1 MRWVLLFLGIGLLT
15 CGGEVPQPSERART
29 PQEPVGL
36 STMVTAPAEAPEAT
50 PEAAPDAPNP
60 YAGWQQWCEPFD
72 YDFACQTHEDCATAH
87 PNHPAQRPMRCFN
100 PWYAK
105 NRPEYKVC
113 APGHA
118 GKRERGWRE
127 DRLREV
133 IRQQYFNE
141 AEICG
146 PDDGRPLWR
155 HGWRCERAAARGD
168 KLLAFLWVGYMRET
182 TARPWKRHRLDA
194 DTKANKTTWFEMA
207 ESDYGWSIETAQGE
221 VASMDAMEG
230 ANPYYDQR
238 YRWHFG
244 LGPIGQNAA
253 LWVRYWDMQAPPEI
267 LCREVEPFEAYL
279 RKAREVV
286 TTLRHGIRCG
296 GEYYEDKSPTW
307 EVLHRVV
314 NIGSICP
321 LNTGR
326 QQRGLARFRKHAKK
340 FGLKHDEV
348 VTLGMLG
355 APIPA
360 DGQNERAAEI
370 YAVLNQKLPK
380 MR

>member
-1 MRWVLLFLGIGLLT
+1 MRWICALGVFLFT
-15 CGGEVPQPSERART
+15 CGGV
-29 PQEPVGL
+29 
-36 STMVTAPAEAPEAT
+36 APEASAPSRALNEPPAIEVMTLAET
-50 PEAAPDAPNP
+50 PTERVSQSASEAPDP
-60 YAGWQQWCEPFD
+60 YEGWASWCEPLD
-72 YDFACQTHEDCATAH
+72 YDHSCQSHEECATAH

-105 NRPEYKVC
+105 MRPEYKVC

-155 HGWRCERAAARGD
+155 HGWRCEKAAARGD

-194 DTKANKTTWFEMA
+194 DVKASRTAWFKMA
-207 ESDYGWSIETAQGE
+207 DRYGWTIETAQGE
-221 VASMDAMEG
+221 VASMTAGPG
-230 ANPYYDQR
+230 ANPYYGQR

-244 LGPIGQNAA
+244 LGPIGQNAP
-253 LWVRYWDMQAPPEI
+253 LWVHNWDPQAPPEI

-279 RKAREVV
+279 RRARDAL
-286 TTLRHGIRCG
+286 TTLRHGIRCD

-307 EVLHRVV
+307 EVLHRAV
-314 NIGSICP
+314 NLGSVCP
-321 LNTGR
+321 PSNAR
-326 QQRGLARFRKHAKK
+326 HQRGLARFRKHAERH
-340 FGLKHDEV
+340 GLKYDEV
-348 VTLGMLG
+348 VTAAMLG
-355 APIPA
+355 EPIPVEA
-360 DGQNERAAEI
+360 QNERAAEI
-370 YAVLNQKLPK
+370 YAVLERKLPK
-380 MR
+380 MQ